1 MDPYNSRSSNSQGIS
16 PEFYVKRKVYDQ
28 ATFDNEFENHN
39 GLKKSHLECIWKKI
53 TPKCSTQI
61 VKKGF
66 KLSFP
71 VIDWLGHYNFREDF
85 LADLIAGITV
95 AVFQIPQGM
104 AYGLLAAVPPIY
116 GLYTSFFPVFIYF
129 LMGTSRQ
136 ISVGTFAI
144 VSLMTGGAVERFLS
158 VSNAQSLSFL
168 NRTEII
174 GDYLNITTTTS
185 PTGGNGDTDVD
196 PITVATA
203 LCLIVGIYQVFS
215 GFLRLGFISVYLSR
229 QLVSGFTCA
238 SAFHVLTSQIKYIF
252 GIKLP
257 RHTGPLNLIYTYI
270 SFFTNIT
277 ETNYKTLLMSVV
289 TVTLLAVVKE
299 HINPR
304 VKQKF
309 KIPLPVE
316 LIVVIV
322 GTVTSYAIRLHDIHG
337 VKTVGNIPLGFPHPK
352 VPNFT
357 LFPQLLGTG
366 VAIAI
371 VGYTSTLSL
380 AKIYATKY
388 NYIVDANQELV
399 ALGTANIF
407 SSFFLCVPG
416 AASLSRSSVQE
427 GAGGRTQLVSLINCV
442 VLLVV
447 LLVLGP
453 LLEDLPNCILSSIIV
468 VALKNLLLLVKDLK
482 NFWGVNKIDGMIW
495 VVTFLAVL
503 ILDVDIGL
511 GIGLAFSLVTIIFR
525 SQRPKTHLLGCIPET
540 TVYVPLKKYLT
551 AQQIPSV
558 VIFYFGGPLH
568 FANIEYFE
576 SEMIRQ
582 TGILPS
588 AITSS
593 KKRLKKNVENT
604 LKPSESEIVLT
615 EKSANAED
623 TQGYINFGFTE
634 KTENKEQLPSYS
646 CKFDATRLPTHIII
660 VCSGFSYLDS
670 SGVTTLKQIFKEH
683 KKAEINVYL
692 TCCPANMYSMLEKGG
707 FFDEVS
713 RNNVFPTIH
722 DAVLHIAQNEKE
734 ALYKSMDELHR
745 AQKAKE
751 EIGKPSIFSKIIKRE
766 LPADIIFE
774 DDQCIAFHDINPQA
788 PSHFLVVSK
797 KPIPMLD
804 DVQEEDTK
812 ILGHMLIVTKNLAAQ
827 EKLVNGYRI
836 VINNGEQG
844 CQSVYHLHIHVVG
857 GRQMEWPPG

>member
-1 MDPYNSRSSNSQGIS
+1 MGITQKIYKDQGFVVGVKLNSNMDPYNSRSSNSQGIS

-257 RHTGPLNLIYTYI
+257 RHTGPLNLIY
-270 SFFTNIT
+270 
-277 ETNYKTLLMSVV
+277 
-289 TVTLLAVVKE
+289 
-299 HINPR
+299 
-304 VKQKF
+304 
-309 KIPLPVE
+309 
-316 LIVVIV
+316 VIV

-734 ALYKSMDELHR
+734 YVF
-745 AQKAKE
+745 QV
-751 EIGKPSIFSKIIKRE
+751 
-766 LPADIIFE
+766 
-774 DDQCIAFHDINPQA
+774 A
-788 PSHFLVVSK
+788 PSSDGNHNPYDIVS
-797 KPIPMLD
+797 
-804 DVQEEDTK
+804 
-812 ILGHMLIVTKNLAAQ
+812 HM
-827 EKLVNGYRI
+827 
-836 VINNGEQG
+836 
-844 CQSVYHLHIHVVG
+844 
-857 GRQMEWPPG
+857 

>member
-257 RHTGPLNLIYTYI
+257 RHTGPLNLIY
-270 SFFTNIT
+270 
-277 ETNYKTLLMSVV
+277 
-289 TVTLLAVVKE
+289 
-299 HINPR
+299 
-304 VKQKF
+304 
-309 KIPLPVE
+309 
-316 LIVVIV
+316 VIV

-734 ALYKSMDELHR
+734 YVF
-745 AQKAKE
+745 QV
-751 EIGKPSIFSKIIKRE
+751 
-766 LPADIIFE
+766 
-774 DDQCIAFHDINPQA
+774 A
-788 PSHFLVVSK
+788 PSSDGNHNPYDIVS
-797 KPIPMLD
+797 
-804 DVQEEDTK
+804 
-812 ILGHMLIVTKNLAAQ
+812 HM
-827 EKLVNGYRI
+827 
-836 VINNGEQG
+836 
-844 CQSVYHLHIHVVG
+844 
-857 GRQMEWPPG
+857 